1 MLKIESQWLKIV
13 DLLAML
19 MHIARKNALIALRK
33 NFAMIL
39 LKARMTMERLTE
51 YEVVGGHVH
60 AVPTGDVDQAMM
72 RLAAYEDLGFEPK
85 EYKMA
90 MSTDIIVRCAAAALG
105 VPVEQLCEVVALG
118 KAGRLMVLPEGGERI
133 GGYEG

>member
-39 LKARMTMERLTE
+39 LKARIAMADYNLKPCPFC
-51 YEVVGGHVH
+51 G
-60 AVPTGDVDQAMM
+60 GDVCFDN
-72 RLAAYEDLGFEPK
+72 AYSYFRDNIIYCNGCDMVFTLDDCS
-85 EYKMA
+85 A
-90 MSTDIIVRCAAAALG
+90 SDDDIARAWNRRADNG
-105 VPVEQLCEVVALG
+105 
-118 KAGRLMVLPEGGERI
+118 
-133 GGYEG
+133 